1 VVLRVPRG
9 RGSVKL
15 LIAVLI
21 LFFLVYPVSAE
32 VISNIGSV
40 SANTLYRISVASS
53 RSDCRDVQFLDSNG
67 NVINPSFTVLHGCGS
82 GVATLSFLF
91 PDSYSRVYVKSQS
104 TEAWITYTAAYY
116 NYAYTV
122 SLSANRLTELR
133 GVSTARSDGND
144 IQLYTLSG
152 SWITPTY
159 WRPATTSG
167 VGYPVVAYNK
177 AGTYIVVSGRSLAGY
192 SQSSCPV
199 KTTTANQCVY
209 QTHGISAKAQITT
222 CGSGKYFR
230 LHNSG
235 GSYYNFQITYVYDTY
250 GISHP
255 AGSNVLSYPSCWCSG
270 DAMQGTWSSSGI
282 SYQVKKCTKD
292 CDGVC
297 CEQDWS
303 QTYTST
309 AVGITS
315 TVYYTA
321 NGFSGT
327 IEAYREVATAS
338 AAQSKQILTTT
349 SVTITQLSITRLQ
362 NAYRVDFTVSG
373 DNNQYNYTIKYR
385 TSPTTNY
392 TTATTLSGYPGS
404 YSHTIE
410 VADEQI
416 EVLVEA
422 EYSGITLASRSELYD
437 VTPPTVSN
445 IAVTITLTTAT
456 VSADLYDNWGL
467 ASYEIRINNNLV
479 VSKTTSGQ
487 SVTISESVSASYFS
501 EGVNVVIV
509 KATDTKGNSG
519 LSSTEN
525 QRVYTITLV
534 MFDPEKNAAW
544 SSSDYTNFTYLML
557 KNYAE
562 NEQIDLKTNNITQIQ
577 LYLVS
582 EDSIALEF
590 RYTGYPTT
598 FVNEIEPWV
607 VDLVQDNVVKVCLPP
622 PQTLYQLIAY
632 STSEKKVGFVDPTTG
647 CVGGAGTT
655 KYAFE
660 QYKAYSV
667 WLKPGIWSS
676 YTVVKGVPTYLVPVN
691 PQTAA
696 AINLDALAAAVS
708 APQPGFFSASVTCRE
723 VSEGLYEV
731 SFVSQKPGGLLLL
744 VKENGVLKFNANATG
759 DKMVVLLNAAELGIS
774 SEYFDI
780 EGYVDGT
787 LKARGSCYLGAAG
800 GGSFYLPEWL
810 AVPLAL
816 GIILFSFTAVGF
828 FTMFRV
834 MLPFACLAAIYITSA
849 TEPTS
854 LVRFVQ
860 IISLIMFIVSVF
872 FIVRWRGEKG

>member
-1 VVLRVPRG
+1 MLAEAG
-9 RGSVKL
+9 RKRSVK
-15 LIAVLI
+15 II
-21 LFFLVYPVSAE
+21 LFTLIFALFITPVSAE
-32 VISNIGSV
+32 EIYDIGSV
-40 SANTLYRISVASS
+40 SANTLYKIMVASA
-53 RSDCRDVQFLDSNG
+53 RSDCRDVQFLDFNG
-67 NVINPSFTVLHGCGS
+67 NVINPSFTVLHSCGN
-82 GVATLSFLF
+82 GQATLGFLF
-91 PDSYSRVYVKSQS
+91 TTDYSRVYVKSQS
-104 TEAWITYTAAYY
+104 SETWITYTATGYA
-116 NYAYTV
+116 NAYTV
-122 SLSANRLTELR
+122 NISANRLTELH
-133 GVSTARSDGND
+133 GISTARSDGND
-144 IQLYTLSG
+144 IRLYTLSG
-152 SWITPTY
+152 SMITPTY

-167 VGYPVVAYNK
+167 VDYPVIAHST
-177 AGTYIVVSGRSLAGY
+177 AGTYIVVSGKSDDAGY
-192 SQSSCPV
+192 SQSDYPV
-199 KTTTANQCVY
+199 KTATANQSIY
-209 QTHGISAKAQITT
+209 QTHGISARAEITT
-222 CGSGKYFR
+222 CLSGKYFR

-235 GSYYNFQITYVYDTY
+235 GSYYNFQITFEYDTY
-250 GISHP
+250 YIYHP
-255 AGSNVLSYPSCWCSG
+255 AGSDVLSYLFCWCWG

-282 SYQVKKCTKD
+282 SYKVKRYAWRD
-292 CDGVC
+292 S
-297 CEQDWS
+297 EQEWS

-309 AVGITS
+309 AVDITS

-321 NGFSGT
+321 DGFSGT
-327 IEAYREVATAS
+327 IEALRDVSTAS
-338 AAQSKQILTTT
+338 AADISA
-349 SVTITQLSITRLQ
+349 TIIWLSITRLQ
-362 NAYRVDFTVSG
+362 NAYRVYFTVLG
-373 DNNQYNYTIKYR
+373 AHLQYDYTIKYR
-385 TSPTTNY
+385 TSPSNSFS
-392 TTATTLSGYPGS
+392 TATTLSGYPDS
-404 YSHTIE
+404 YTHTIE

-416 EVLVEA
+416 EVLVEV
-422 EYSGITLASRSELYD
+422 EYVGVTLASRSEVYD
-437 VTPPTVSN
+437 ATPPTVSN
-445 IAVTITLTTAT
+445 IAVIITLTTAT
-456 VSADLYDNWGL
+456 ISADLYDNWGL
-467 ASYEIRINNNLV
+467 ASYEIRINDNLV
-479 VSKTTSGQ
+479 TSKTTAGQ
-487 SVTISESVSASYFS
+487 SVTISESVSSGYFS
-501 EGVNVVIV
+501 EDVNVVTV
-509 KATDTKGNSG
+509 KATDTKGSSG
-519 LSSTEN
+519 QSSIEY
-525 QRVYTITLV
+525 QRVYTITLI
-534 MFDPEKNAAW
+534 MFDQEKNAAW
-544 SSSDYTNFTYLML
+544 NSSDYTNFTYLML

-577 LYLVS
+577 LNLLS
-582 EDSIALEF
+582 GDTIALEF
-590 RYTGYPTT
+590 RYAGYATT

-622 PQTLYQLIAY
+622 PQTLYQLVAY

-647 CVGGAGTT
+647 CVGGTGTT

-708 APQPGFFSASVTCRE
+708 APQPGFFSASVACRE

-731 SFVSQKPGGLLLL
+731 SFVSQKPSGLLLL

-774 SEYFDI
+774 GEYFDI

-787 LKARGSCYLGAAG
+787 LKARGSCYLGTAG

-849 TEPTS
+849 TEPTN

-872 FIVRWRGEKG
+872 FIVRWRGEK

>member
-1 VVLRVPRG
+1 VVLRVPGG
-9 RGSVKL
+9 RGSVSVKL
-15 LIAVLI
+15 LITVLI
-21 LFFLVYPVSAE
+21 LFFLVYPASAE
-32 VISNIGSV
+32 KLYDIGSV
-40 SANTLYRISVASS
+40 SANTLYKITVASS

-67 NVINPSFTVLHGCGS
+67 NVINPSFTVLHSCSNGQ
-82 GVATLSFLF
+82 ATLSFLF
-91 PDSYSRVYVKSQS
+91 PDSYSNVYVRSQS
-104 TEAWITYTAAYY
+104 SEAWITYTATGYA
-116 NYAYTV
+116 YAYTV
-122 SLSANRLTELR
+122 SISANRLTELR
-133 GVSTARSDGND
+133 GISTVRSDGND
-144 IQLYTLSG
+144 IRFYTFSG
-152 SWITPTY
+152 SMITPTY

-167 VGYPVVAYNK
+167 VGYPVIAHST
-177 AGTYIVVSGRSLAGY
+177 AGTYIVVSGKSDDAGY
-192 SQSSCPV
+192 SQSSYPV
-199 KTTTANQCVY
+199 KTTTANQYIY
-209 QTHGISAKAQITT
+209 QTHGIAFSYSSGARDNRIYNANGEYYRIVLTSGLLWEVYKGTT
-222 CGSGKYFR
+222 KLYGAYVNREYGDGYWTSSGFYAR
-230 LHNSG
+230 HA
-235 GSYYNFQITYVYDTY
+235 TYVE
-250 GISHP
+250 
-255 AGSNVLSYPSCWCSG
+255 
-270 DAMQGTWSSSGI
+270 GTGTIYFTVSDSSPYSL
-282 SYQVKKCTKD
+282 
-292 CDGVC
+292 
-297 CEQDWS
+297 
-303 QTYTST
+303 TST
-309 AVGITS
+309 MYFTGESLTL
-315 TVYYTA
+315 
-321 NGFSGT
+321 
-327 IEAYREVATAS
+327 EAYRDVATAS
-338 AAQSKQILTTT
+338 AAQTKTASEISV
-349 SVTITQLSITRLQ
+349 SVTQLTVTKLQ

-373 DNNQYNYTIKYR
+373 ANVQYDYVVKYR
-385 TSPTTNY
+385 TSPTSSY

-404 YSHTIE
+404 YSHTIGTS
-410 VADEQI
+410 DSQI
-416 EVLVEA
+416 EVLIEVS
-422 EYSGITLASRSELYD
+422 YFDTVLASRSEVYD
-437 VTPPTVSN
+437 ATPPTVSN
-445 IAVTITLTTAT
+445 IAVIITLTTAT
-456 VSADLYDNWGL
+456 VSADLSDNWGL
-467 ASYEIRINNNLV
+467 ASYEIRINDNLV

-487 SVTISESVSASYFS
+487 SVTISESVSAGYFS
-501 EGVNVVIV
+501 EDVNVVTV
-509 KATDTKGNSG
+509 KATDTEGNSG
-519 LSSTEN
+519 QSSIEY
-525 QRVYTITLV
+525 QRVYTITLI
-534 MFDPEKNAAW
+534 MFDQEKNAAW
-544 SSSDYTNFTYLML
+544 NSSDYTNFTYLML

-577 LYLVS
+577 LNLLSGDTV
-582 EDSIALEF
+582 ALEF
-590 RYTGYPTT
+590 RYAGYATT

-731 SFVSQKPGGLLLL
+731 SFTSQKPGGLLLL

-759 DKMVVLLNAAELGIS
+759 DKMVVLLNASELGIS
-774 SEYFDI
+774 GEYFDI

-787 LKARGSCYLGAAG
+787 LKARGSCYLGTAG
-800 GGSFYLPEWL
+800 GGSFYLPEWF

-849 TEPTS
+849 TEPTN